1 MHFPSNLWSERP
13 IPGVTM
19 RKSIAGVIW
28 IATFVAACGGFGSED
43 EEQQGQPPP
52 PSTPDENSKPPPDV
66 PGKPIEGIYVS
77 AKQGKPGATGYPGS
91 PVNTIA
97 EGMTIARDKKLRL
110 IVCAEEYAENFE
122 VLDGVSAYGYYDC
135 SAPLWKRTNDHAK
148 VRAPKS
154 PAMIARDIKLPTR
167 IEGFDV
173 FAPDLDGTLAV
184 DREGTSIGLDARNI
198 PPGALIIGESV
209 LHGGK
214 AAPGSDG
221 ARAEQPSSSGPATGN
236 PGIVETF
243 ASCPS
248 PQFMN
253 CTNPLL
259 PGVDGPSITCG
270 YGEPSPGPGGKGGD
284 GVWFLDRTPNPHP
297 STELR
302 GRPVSSGAIG
312 SQFGTPCSNYPDDT
326 CARGA
331 NGGNGAPGETGAN
344 GAWHFDANGFVLGD
358 GVRGKSG
365 EPGKGGQGGGSARSW
380 YEGGFYTAVP
390 AGVPWARSAR
400 GGSGGSGGCGGLAGG
415 PGGGGGASIGVMAI
429 DAAVTFERD
438 IVESSN
444 GGRAGK
450 GTLGSLSMLGGE
462 GGTGGAGA
470 GSGGNGGAGG
480 NGGGSGQGAA
490 GPSIALVFKGVRPN
504 VSTGVELRPG
514 AGGEGR
520 PPLSILPES
529 PVLVPAAPL
538 GAALVE
544 YEIKP

>member
-1 MHFPSNLWSERP
+1 
-13 IPGVTM
+13 M
-19 RKSIAGVIW
+19 RKSLVGVVSV
-28 IATFVAACGGFGSED
+28 AMVVAACGGFGSED
-43 EEQQGQPPP
+43 EEQQQNQPP
-52 PSTPDENSKPPPDV
+52 PSTPEDNAKPPPDV

-77 AKQGKPGATGYPGS
+77 AKQGKAGATGYPGS
-91 PVNTIA
+91 PVPTIA
-97 EGMTIARDKKLRL
+97 EGMKIARDKKLRL

-135 SAPLWKRTNDHAK
+135 SAPLWKRANDHAK

-154 PAMIARDIKLPTR
+154 PAMVARDIKLPTR

-173 FAPDLDGTLAV
+173 FAPDLDGTVAI
-184 DREGTSIGLDARNI
+184 DRDGTSIGFDARNVAA
-198 PPGALIIGESV
+198 GSLVIGDSI
-209 LHGGK
+209 LRAGK
-214 AAPGSDG
+214 AANGSDG
-221 ARAEQPSSSGPATGN
+221 ARANQPTQVGTPTGN

-270 YGEPSPGPGGKGGD
+270 AEPAPGAGGKGGD
-284 GVWFLDRTPNPHP
+284 GVWFLDRSPNPHP

-331 NGGNGAPGETGAN
+331 NGGSGAPGETGAN
-344 GAWHFDANGFVLGD
+344 GVWRFDDNGFVLGD
-358 GVRGKSG
+358 GVPGKSG
-365 EPGKGGQGGGSARSW
+365 QPGKGGQGGGSARAW
-380 YEGGFYTAVP
+380 HEGGFYTAVP

-400 GGSGGSGGCGGLAGG
+400 GGSGGSGGCAGLAGG
-415 PGGGGGASIGVMAI
+415 AGGGGGASIGVMAI
-429 DAAVTFERD
+429 DAAVTFERA

-450 GTLGSLSMLGGE
+450 GTIGSFGMIGGE
-462 GGTGGAGA
+462 GGTGAA
-470 GSGGNGGAGG
+470 GSGGNGGFGG

-504 VSTGVELRPG
+504 LSTNVELRPG
-514 AGGEGR
+514 VGGEGR
-520 PPLSILPES
+520 VPLSILADS
-529 PVLVPAAPL
+529 PVLVP
-538 GAALVE
+538 GAAIGASLVD